1 MTGVRAR
8 VRAELTGEIKAIA
21 RRQIAS
27 DGATGLSLRAISRE
41 LGMASSAIYRY
52 FPGRDELLTA
62 LIVDAY
68 DTFGM
73 IAERA
78 DESVA
83 PGDAS
88 ARWSAVCLAAFDWAR
103 SNTAEFALIFGTPV
117 PGYVAPDDTIAP
129 ATRFTNVLIAILL
142 AAGERG
148 GGGPGGLVPRVSR
161 ATRRE
166 LGVLGRQIDG
176 ELDPSLLFLGI
187 HAWTSLI
194 GTISFIL
201 FGHLEN
207 IIADHDSFF
216 ADLVGRLGDEL
227 FGPSDPS

>member
-8 VRAELTGEIKAIA
+8 VRAELTSEIKAIA
-21 RRQIAS
+21 RRQIAA
-27 DGATGLSLRAISRE
+27 DGAASLSLRAISRE

-52 FPGRDELLTA
+52 FPGRDDLLTA

-78 DESVA
+78 DETVA
-83 PGDAS
+83 PDDVS
-88 ARWSAVCLAAFDWAR
+88 ARWGAVCFAAFDWAR
-103 SNTAEFALIFGTPV
+103 SNPAEFALIFGTPV
-117 PGYVAPDDTIAP
+117 PGYVAPDDTIGP
-129 ATRFTNVLIAILL
+129 ATRFTNVLVAILVATGRL
-142 AAGERG
+142 GAQRVH
-148 GGGPGGLVPRVSR
+148 GPARLSK
-161 ATRRE
+161 ATHSE
-166 LGVLGRQIDG
+166 LKALGRQIDG
-176 ELDPSLLFLGI
+176 DVDPALIFLGI

-201 FGHLEN
+201 FGHLQN

-227 FGPSDPS
+227 FGTADSS